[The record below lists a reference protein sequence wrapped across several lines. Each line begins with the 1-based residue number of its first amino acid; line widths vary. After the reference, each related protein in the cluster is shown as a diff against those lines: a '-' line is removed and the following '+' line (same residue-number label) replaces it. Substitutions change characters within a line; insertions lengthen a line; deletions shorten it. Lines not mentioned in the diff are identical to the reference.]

1 MTDPSPSPP
10 SPLPPPEV
18 PPRRGLIPREELDF
32 LPHVR
37 WRFWAPILVLLVAFP
52 TIWLTLRHRDLV
64 ARRDALVREYV
75 QRVAPFAS
83 PYRAARS
90 RLEALVLASLGAW
103 EGEHRDPTFTWEALS
118 HEPVLYARTR
128 LGEIHG
134 RDDLAASL
142 RHRYPDQ
149 LMACMGLSF
158 AWARD
163 FLDKGAFLLPSH
175 VEGIRNADTP
185 ERVRALRADLLLRLR
200 RDIPDLQRALS
211 LRYFVLAVDEAPL
224 SIDGPTRVYVYDL
237 RDGRLVLRARGT
249 GEGLILVPFR
259 IAGLP
264 APPPSTPRGRAP
276 AVSQHDCA
284 VANDVRAAMGIP
296 RLGMSNV
303 PAPPPP
309 PGDGGPSPR
318 ATSPS
323 NPPPGT

>member
-1 MTDPSPSPP
+1 
-10 SPLPPPEV
+10 
-18 PPRRGLIPREELDF
+18 
-32 LPHVR
+32 
-37 WRFWAPILVLLVAFP
+37 
-52 TIWLTLRHRDLV
+52 
-64 ARRDALVREYV
+64 
-75 QRVAPFAS
+75 
-83 PYRAARS
+83 
-90 RLEALVLASLGAW
+90 
-103 EGEHRDPTFTWEALS
+103 
-118 HEPVLYARTR
+118 
-128 LGEIHG
+128 
-134 RDDLAASL
+134 
-142 RHRYPDQ
+142 
-149 LMACMGLSF
+149 
-158 AWARD
+158 
-163 FLDKGAFLLPSH
+163 
-175 VEGIRNADTP
+175 
-185 ERVRALRADLLLRLR
+185 
-200 RDIPDLQRALS
+200 